1 MVHEITVGRC
11 RRNLGTEEKVRP
23 NHTIG
28 TCELYTGDALTV
40 LRELPDA
47 SVHCSVTSPP
57 YYALRDYKVK
67 GQIGLEKTPQQY
79 VERLVVVFRELRRVL
94 RDDGALWVNI
104 ADSYCTVPHGKIG
117 KNTKNKKS
125 KGQGSDQPNRKPLPG
140 IKHNELCGIPWMFAE
155 AMRRDGWLLRSEMQW
170 VKLSAMPES
179 VAGWRWERCRIKVK
193 SQPKAKVTKASKCS
207 DLPYSRDY
215 SGGIIN
221 AEKAQYEDCPGCKKC
236 LTNDGLVLRKG
247 AWRPTRA
254 TESIF
259 LFVKSERY
267 YCDGEAVKQ
276 HARDSTKM
284 RDRYTRIIDDP
295 DEQYAVAHDHETKT
309 DTANLRNWVL
319 FKGEPLRDAHY
330 AAYPSG
336 LPRLAIKAGTSQK
349 GVCPHCGAPWA
360 RVVERGEY
368 TNADKPTVRKGS
380 GYISGPQNGKAFHCV
395 GGGVWPTA
403 TLGWRPTCVCPEH
416 VPVPATVLDP
426 FNGSGT
432 TLCVCQKSGLNG
444 IGIDLSEEFTKIAA
458 RRVRK
463 AMAKRGFG
471 LA

>member
-1 MVHEITVGRC
+1 M
-11 RRNLGTEEKVRP
+11 KP

-40 LRELPDA
+40 QRELPDA

-94 RDDGALWVNI
+94 RDDGTLWVNI
-104 ADSYCTVPHGKIG
+104 ADSYCTVPHGTKE
-117 KNTKNKKS
+117 KNTTNKKN
-125 KGQGSDQPNRKPLPG
+125 KGQGGDQPNRKPLPG
-140 IKHNELCGIPWMFAE
+140 IKHNEMCGIPWMFAE

-170 VKLSAMPES
+170 IKLSAMPES
-179 VAGWRWERCRIKVK
+179 VAGWRWEQHKTKIRSSVRLKNGYKGVGT
-193 SQPKAKVTKASKCS
+193 VTPHGA
-207 DLPYSRDY
+207 
-215 SGGIIN
+215 GIFGDP
-221 AEKAQYEDCPGCKKC
+221 EDKAQYEVCPGCKKC
-236 LTNDGLVLRKG
+236 LPNGGLVLRKG

-259 LFVKSERY
+259 LFAKQERY

-330 AAYPSG
+330 AAFPSG
-336 LPRLAIKAGTSQK
+336 LPKLAIKAGTSQT
-349 GVCPHCGAPWA
+349 GVCPHCGSPWA
-360 RVVERGEY
+360 RVLKEQDDIAI
-368 TNADKPTVRKGS
+368 T
-380 GYISGPQNGKAFHCV
+380 I
-395 GGGVWPTA
+395 
-403 TLGWRPTCVCPEH
+403 GWRPTCPCPEH
-416 VPVPATVLDP
+416 IPVSATVLDP
-426 FNGSGT
+426 FSGSGT
-432 TLCVCQKSGLNG
+432 TLCVCQVTGRAG

-463 AMAKRGFG
+463 ALAKRGFG